1 MSRPS
6 PEDLL
11 ELSEEAAAEVVEEV
25 ARGGAAGDLPWLA
38 GCARDGRRAV
48 QEALADGWRWHEPRD
63 YAEAVLADA
72 PLVDGTITVTD
83 PARLPHLGAL
93 RHLSGVSVVIGAEAR
108 PLSALADVPHL
119 TWVTLRVDGEVSLAP
134 LAAHQG
140 LEAVELA
147 GADGYADLDR
157 LDELPGLAY
166 LHLGLAP
173 GRAWKS
179 LDFLAHCPNVES
191 LRLSGLDDA
200 TDRSALGRLEN
211 LVHVGFFAHPIG
223 GFAGW
228 PTSESAASLHFALSG
243 ELDLTGIADF
253 APNTGRIGLHDTRVA
268 DLEPLLDLEWLA
280 ELAIYDESDP
290 LDLTPLTG
298 ASLRLTL
305 FRSAGHAGVDGLG
318 PGVELRYL
326 DG

>member
-25 ARGGAAGDLPWLA
+25 ARAGAAEDLPWLA
-38 GCARDGRRAV
+38 ACARDGRRAV
-48 QEALADGWRWHEPRD
+48 QEAVGDGWCHHD
-63 YAEAVLADA
+63 AEAYAQVVLADA
-72 PLVDGTITVTD
+72 PLADGAIAVTD
-83 PARLPHLGAL
+83 AALLPHLKAL
-93 RHLSGVSVVIGAEAR
+93 RHLTGVSVVIGSGPQ
-108 PLSALADVPHL
+108 PLSVLADVPNL
-119 TWVTLRVDGEVSLAP
+119 TWATLKVAGEVSLAP
-134 LAAHQG
+134 LAAHPR
-140 LEAVELA
+140 LEAVELE
-147 GADGYADLDR
+147 GADGYADLER
-157 LDELPGLAY
+157 LAELPGLAY

-173 GRAWKS
+173 GRTWES

-200 TDRSALGRLEN
+200 TDRSALGVPEN
-211 LVHVGFFAHPIG
+211 LVHVGFFEHPIG
-223 GFAGW
+223 GFEGW
-228 PTSESAASLHFALSG
+228 PTSESAASLYFALSG
-243 ELDLTGIADF
+243 DLDLTGIADF
-253 APNTGRIGLHDTRVA
+253 APNAGRVGLYDTRVA

-280 ELAIYDESDP
+280 ELAIYDETDP

-326 DG
+326 DD